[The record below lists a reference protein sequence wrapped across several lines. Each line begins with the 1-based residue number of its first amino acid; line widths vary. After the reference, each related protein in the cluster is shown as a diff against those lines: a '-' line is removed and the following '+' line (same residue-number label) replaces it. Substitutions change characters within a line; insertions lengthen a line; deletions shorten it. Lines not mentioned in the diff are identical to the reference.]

1 MKKKIVTDMAK
12 TDFTY
17 CRGIHCPNRNQC
29 KRYVIGL
36 EAVNDGNSNHSWI
49 QSCRHAK
56 LFIHKDGSE
65 EVQRLST
72 GFRLDE
78 MNEDDLLSLREMI
91 KGAGLVER
99 RHWNRTLTEL
109 NEILK

>member
-1 MKKKIVTDMAK
+1 MTTIITGILIGFIAFAVIFMIELKSEIKIRKYMAK

-29 KRYVIGL
+29 KRYVNGL
-36 EAVNDGNSNHSWI
+36 EAANDGNSNHSWI

-65 EVQRLST
+65 EV
-72 GFRLDE
+72 
-78 MNEDDLLSLREMI
+78 
-91 KGAGLVER
+91 
-99 RHWNRTLTEL
+99 
-109 NEILK
+109 EI

>member
-1 MKKKIVTDMAK
+1 MEQ

-36 EAVNDGNSNHSWI
+36 EAANDGNSNHSWI

-65 EVQRLST
+65 EV
-72 GFRLDE
+72 
-78 MNEDDLLSLREMI
+78 
-91 KGAGLVER
+91 
-99 RHWNRTLTEL
+99 
-109 NEILK
+109 EILN

>member
-1 MKKKIVTDMAK
+1 MTIITGILIGFVAFAVIFMIELKSEIKIRKYMAK

-36 EAVNDGNSNHSWI
+36 EAANDGNSNHSWI

-65 EVQRLST
+65 EV
-72 GFRLDE
+72 
-78 MNEDDLLSLREMI
+78 
-91 KGAGLVER
+91 
-99 RHWNRTLTEL
+99 
-109 NEILK
+109 EI

>member
-1 MKKKIVTDMAK
+1 MNLLIGILAFFLLSAIAFAIELHRAIPLEDDEPQSEKDMAK

-17 CRGIHCPNRNQC
+17 CKGIHCPNRNQC

-36 EAVNDGNSNHSWI
+36 EAANDGNSNHSWV

-65 EVQRLST
+65 EV
-72 GFRLDE
+72 
-78 MNEDDLLSLREMI
+78 
-91 KGAGLVER
+91 
-99 RHWNRTLTEL
+99 
-109 NEILK
+109 EI